1 LEIRVA
7 NGYQSV
13 ADVDDMV
20 RSISLAVSG
29 LAPEQKFVIA
39 ADWRAVNVMSPET
52 SARAR
57 TMMLGNNARVRR
69 SSILTA
75 DAQSTTQLQV
85 LRLVREA
92 DNENRRHFTSAREQH
107 AWLCEVLTPQESSR
121 LSEFLGLTRA
131 IAAP

>member
-7 NGYQSV
+7 NGYRSV

-20 RSISLAVSG
+20 RMISLAVSG

-52 SARAR
+52 STRARA
-57 TMMLGNNARVRR
+57 MMMGTNARVRR

-92 DNENRRHFTSAREQH
+92 DNENRRHFTRAREQH
-107 AWLCEVLTPQESSR
+107 AWLSEVLTPEESSR
-121 LSEFLGLTRA
+121 LSEFLGLTRV
-131 IAAP
+131 

>member
-1 LEIRVA
+1 MEIRVA
-7 NGYQSV
+7 NGYRSV

-20 RSISLAVSG
+20 RMISLAVSG

-52 SARAR
+52 STRARA
-57 TMMLGNNARVRR
+57 MMMGTNARVRR

-92 DNENRRHFTSAREQH
+92 DNENRRHFTRAREQH
-107 AWLCEVLTPQESSR
+107 AWLSEVLTPEESSR
-121 LSEFLGLTRA
+121 LSEFLGLTRV
-131 IAAP
+131 